1 MYICSVEPKTQRSMC
16 RIRYTLLLVW
26 VAVCGLAHAQNQQI
40 TGRVTSQSDKQ
51 GLPGVSVI
59 IKGTTTG
66 TATDANGAY
75 TLSAGQGAVLQFSMI
90 GMKPQEV
97 TVGNQTQINVELA
110 DDAKALEEVVVV
122 GYGTQRKIDVTG
134 AVAQVKG
141 EELVRQPVLSATQ
154 ALQSKVA
161 GVQVINSG
169 APGQA
174 PVVRIRG
181 TGTLLG
187 GADPLYV
194 VDGIITEDIRNIN
207 TSDITSV
214 DILKDAS
221 ATAIYGVRAA
231 NGVVLITTKRGRSGA
246 PQVTY
251 DGYVGIRTPAS
262 RVKMADAPL
271 FAQYNNE
278 AVRYDS
284 QTDPLPFDPAAI
296 TANTD
301 WFREI
306 TRTGIQ
312 HNHAL
317 SVSGGTEKT
326 TYLFSASYFNEK
338 GILRGND
345 YNRLVLR
352 LNNDYTLSPALKLGH
367 NLSLANSNSVLADA
381 GSALLETTDNISTTS
396 PVRGS
401 GSVYSAFTNAY
412 RQAPLVPVYNPD
424 GTYGF
429 TARNNVANPIA
440 QLDYTNFEAK
450 GLRLQGSFFANLTI
464 AKHITVISNFGIES
478 NVLRSYNYSPVYR
491 VSANQQNA
499 VSTLTV
505 GRSNNARWLW
515 TNTAEYANTFAE
527 RHTVKVLAGFVNE
540 RFQGD
545 VLRSARQDVPP
556 QSNYFYLNTG
566 NASTATNEQTG
577 TLETRQSYIGRVN
590 YNFADRYLLTAT
602 ARYDGSSKFPTSN
615 RWGFFPSIG
624 AGWVISEESFMRGK
638 TPFDVLKARVSWG
651 QTGNDRIPASAFQ
664 YTIASGL
671 DYAFG
676 PDQSS
681 QQGRTITNLID
692 PNLRWEITTGTDVGL
707 EFALAKNR
715 LSGEVAYYQKRTR
728 DALFLRPIDAIF
740 GDLDGSYLTNAATVL
755 NKGVEFG
762 LNWRNSVNTSFQYN
776 IGANVTMN
784 RNRLEDVQ
792 GGLPINDGGIGN
804 GQFTTRTA
812 VGQPVGSF
820 WVWQTD
826 GIFQTQEQVN
836 NTSAKIE
843 GTKPGDFR
851 YVDQNGDGTIDDED
865 RVFVG
870 SYQPRL
876 YFGVNG
882 GFTYRSIDFS
892 TDWYAN
898 FGNQVYNGKKAQ
910 RFGNENIEASR
921 ADRWT
926 PTNPSNTE
934 PRASNAVPIS
944 STYYVESGSFFR
956 INNITLGYTLPK
968 TLVSKAKLNRARL
981 YVTAQNAL
989 TIKSFSGYSPEL
1001 PGGPLNSGIELNAYP
1016 VTSAYLVGINLG
1028 F

>member
-1 MYICSVEPKTQRSMC
+1 MTNIPLRRKCNRLTMLLSGLILVLSTLSAKASIAP
-16 RIRYTLLLVW
+16 IR
-26 VAVCGLAHAQNQQI
+26 I
-40 TGRVTSQSDKQ
+40 TGKVTDGPSGV
-51 GLPGVSVI
+51 GLPGATVQV
-59 IKGTTTG
+59 KGTTTG
-66 TATDANGAY
+66 TVTDGNGVYSIQAEENATLVFSSIGF
-75 TLSAGQGAVLQFSMI
+75 QKMEVAVGGRTTIDVSL
-90 GMKPQEV
+90 
-97 TVGNQTQINVELA
+97 
-110 DDAKALEEVVVV
+110 LEDTKSLTEVVVV

-161 GVQVINSG
+161 GVQIINSG

-231 NGVVLITTKRGRSGA
+231 NGVVLITTKRGKSGT
-246 PQVTY
+246 PQVSY
-251 DGYVGIRTPAS
+251 DGYVGIRTLTS
-262 RVKMADAPL
+262 RVKMADSQL

-284 QTDPLPFDPAAI
+284 PTDPLPFDPSAA
-296 TANTD
+296 TTNTD
-301 WFREI
+301 WLKAI
-306 TRTGIQ
+306 TRTGFQ

-326 TYLFSASYFNEK
+326 TYLFSAGYFSEK
-338 GILRGND
+338 GILRSND
-345 YNRLVLR
+345 YDRLVLR
-352 LNNDYTLSPALKLGH
+352 LNNDYTLSPVLKLGH
-367 NLSLANSNSVLADA
+367 NLSLSNSNSTLADA
-381 GSALLETTDNISTTS
+381 GSVLLEATDNISTTS

-401 GSVYSAFTNAY
+401 SSVYSAFTNAY
-412 RQAPLVPVYNPD
+412 KQAPLVPVRNAD
-424 GTYGF
+424 GSYGYSP
-429 TARNNVANPIA
+429 RNNVANPVA
-440 QLDYTNFEAK
+440 QIDYTNFQAK

-464 AKHITVISNFGIES
+464 AKHIAVISNFGIES
-478 NVLRSYNYSPVYR
+478 NNLRSYNYNPVYR
-491 VSANQQNA
+491 VSSNQQNQT
-499 VSTLTV
+499 SKLTV
-505 GRSNNARWLW
+505 GRSNNTRWLW
-515 TNTAEYANTFAE
+515 TNTAEYSNTFAQK
-527 RHTVKVLAGFVNE
+527 HNVKVLAGYVAE

-545 VLRSARQDVPP
+545 VLRSERQDVPP

-566 NASTATNEQTG
+566 SAASATNEQTG
-577 TLETRQSYIGRVN
+577 TLETRQSYIGRIN
-590 YNFADRYLLTAT
+590 YNFSDRYLLTAT
-602 ARYDGSSKFPTSN
+602 ARYDGSSKFPINN

-624 AGWVISEESFMRGK
+624 AGWVISEEPFMLGA
-638 TPFDVLKARVSWG
+638 TPFDLLKARVSWG
-651 QTGNDRIPASAFQ
+651 RTGNDRIPASAFF
-664 YTIASGL
+664 YTIAGGL

-676 PDQSS
+676 PNQVT

-692 PNLRWEITTGTDVGL
+692 PNLHWEVTTGTDIGL

-715 LSGEVAYYQKRTR
+715 LSGEVAYYNKRTR
-728 DALFLRPIDAIF
+728 DALFQKPIDAIF
-740 GDLDGSYLTNAATVL
+740 GDVDGQYLTNAATVL
-755 NKGVEFG
+755 NQGVEFA
-762 LNWRNSVNTSFQYN
+762 LNWRNTVNTDFQYN
-776 IGANVTMN
+776 VGFNVTAN
-784 RNRLEDVQ
+784 KNRLEDVQ
-792 GGLPINDGGIGN
+792 GGLPINEGGIGN

-820 WVWQTD
+820 WVWQTN
-826 GIFQTQEQVN
+826 GIFQNQAEIDAAK
-836 NTSAKIE
+836 AKID

-851 YVDQNGDGTIDDED
+851 YVDQNNDGIIDDND

-870 SYQPRL
+870 SYQPKL

-882 GFTYRSIDFS
+882 GFTYHGFDFS

-898 FGNQVYNGKKAQ
+898 FGNKVYNGKKAQ

-926 PTNPSNTE
+926 STNPSNTE
-934 PRASNAVPIS
+934 PRASNAVPVS

-956 INNITLGYTLPK
+956 VNNITLGYKLPQAV
-968 TLVSKAKLNRARL
+968 VSKMKINRARF
-981 YVTAQNAL
+981 YVTAQNPFI
-989 TIKSFSGYSPEL
+989 IKSFSGFTPEL
-1001 PGGPLNSGIELNAYP
+1001 PGGPLNSGIELSGYP
-1016 VTSAYLVGINLG
+1016 VTSAYLVGVNLG

>member
-1 MYICSVEPKTQRSMC
+1 MKNTCYV
-16 RIRYTLLLVW
+16 LLLACFAIIGRV
-26 VAVCGLAHAQNQQI
+26 HAQSLNV
-40 TGRVTSQSDKQ
+40 TGRVTDQTDGSA
-51 GLPGVSVI
+51 LPGVSVLV
-59 IKGTTTG
+59 KGTTTG
-66 TATDANGAY
+66 TVSDAQGNYAIAVPDNNATLVYSMVGMTTQEQVVSGRSQLNVQLASDARS
-75 TLSAGQGAVLQFSMI
+75 LS
-90 GMKPQEV
+90 
-97 TVGNQTQINVELA
+97 
-110 DDAKALEEVVVV
+110 EVVVV

-161 GVQVINSG
+161 GVQIINSG

-194 VDGIITEDIRNIN
+194 VDGVITEDIRNIN

-231 NGVVLITTKRGRSGA
+231 NGVVLITTKRGRTGA
-246 PQVTY
+246 PAVTY
-251 DGYVGIRTPAS
+251 DGYVGIRTPTN
-262 RVKMADAPL
+262 RVQMADSRL
-271 FAQYNNE
+271 FAEYNNE

-284 QTDPLPFDPAAI
+284 QTDPLPFDPTAI

-306 TRTGIQ
+306 TRTGFQ
-312 HNHAL
+312 HNHSL
-317 SVSGGTEKT
+317 SVSGGTDKT
-326 TYLFSASYFNEK
+326 TYLFSAGYFSEK
-338 GILRGND
+338 GILRRSD
-345 YNRLVLR
+345 YERLTLR
-352 LNNDYTLSPALKLGH
+352 LNNEYTLSPVLKLGH
-367 NLSLANSNSVLADA
+367 NLSLANDNANLASTSDGAIENSND
-381 GSALLETTDNISTTS
+381 I
-396 PVRGS
+396 
-401 GSVYSAFTNAY
+401 YSAFTNAY
-412 RQAPLVPVYNPD
+412 RQAPLVPVRNAD
-424 GTYGF
+424 GSYGF
-429 TARNNVANPIA
+429 TARNNVANPVA
-440 QLDYTNFEAK
+440 QLDYANYRNR
-450 GLRLQGSFFANLTI
+450 GLRLQGAFYGNLTLF
-464 AKHITVISNFGIES
+464 KKVTLLSNFGIDNIS
-478 NVLRSYNYSPVYR
+478 TRSFNYVPVFR
-491 VSANQQNA
+491 VSPSQQSQ

-505 GRSNNARWLW
+505 GRVGSTRWLW

-527 RHTVKVLAGFVNE
+527 RHNVKLLVGYVAE
-540 RFQGD
+540 RFQNDILEG
-545 VLRSARQDVPP
+545 ARQDIPA

-566 NASTATNEQTG
+566 SASSATNEQSG

-590 YNFADRYLLTAT
+590 YNYGDRYLLTAT
-602 ARYDGSSKFPTSN
+602 ARYDGSSKFPVNN

-624 AGWVISEESFMRGK
+624 AGWVLSEEPFLRGK
-638 TPFDVLKARVSWG
+638 TPFDLLKARVSWG
-651 QTGNDRIPASAFQ
+651 RTGNDRIPASAFL
-664 YTIASGL
+664 YTIASTDL
-671 DYAFG
+671 DYSLG
-676 PDQSS
+676 PNQTTVL
-681 QQGRTITNLID
+681 GRTITNLID

-715 LSGEVAYYQKRTR
+715 LTGELAYYQKRTR

-740 GDLDGSYLTNAATVL
+740 GDVDGSYLTNAATVL
-755 NKGVEFG
+755 NTGFEAA
-762 LNWRNSVNTSFQYN
+762 LNWRNTVNSNFQYN
-776 IGANVTMN
+776 IGANVTIN

-792 GGLPINDGGIGN
+792 GGLPINEGGIGN

-826 GIFQTQEQVN
+826 GIFQTQEEVD
-836 NTSAKIE
+836 NTTAKIE

-851 YVDQNGDGTIDDED
+851 YRDVAGPDGAGPDGVIDDND

-870 SYQPRL
+870 SYQPKL

-882 GFTYRSIDFS
+882 GFTYRSLDFS

-934 PRASNAVPIS
+934 PRASNAVPVS

-956 INNITLGYTLPK
+956 VNNVTLGYTLPSALL
-968 TLVSKAKLNRARL
+968 TKAKISRARV

-989 TIKSFSGYSPEL
+989 TIKAFSGYTPEL

-1016 VTSAYLVGINLG
+1016 VTSAFLVGLNLG

>member
-1 MYICSVEPKTQRSMC
+1 MKRL
-16 RIRYTLLLVW
+16 RYVLLLTCF
-26 VAVCGLAHAQNQQI
+26 ACCGWAHAQNQ
-40 TGRVTSQSDKQ
+40 TVVGRVTDQ
-51 GLPGVSVI
+51 GDGTPLPGVSVLL
-59 IKGTTTG
+59 KGTTTG
-66 TATDANGAY
+66 TVSDAEGNYSIAVPDNNATLVYSMVGMTTQEQVVNGRTQLNVQLASDARS
-75 TLSAGQGAVLQFSMI
+75 LS
-90 GMKPQEV
+90 
-97 TVGNQTQINVELA
+97 
-110 DDAKALEEVVVV
+110 EVVVV

-161 GVQVINSG
+161 GVQIINSG

-194 VDGIITEDIRNIN
+194 VDGVITEDIRNIN

-231 NGVVLITTKRGRSGA
+231 NGVVLITTKRGRTGA
-246 PQVTY
+246 PAVTY
-251 DGYVGIRTPAS
+251 DGYVGIRTPTN
-262 RVKMADAPL
+262 RVQMADSRL
-271 FAQYNNE
+271 FAEYNNE
-278 AVRYDS
+278 AVRYDDP
-284 QTDPLPFDPAAI
+284 TAPLPFDPNAI

-306 TRTGIQ
+306 TRTGFQ

-317 SVSGGTEKT
+317 SVSGGTDKT
-326 TYLFSASYFNEK
+326 TYLFSAGYFAEK
-338 GILRGND
+338 GILRRSD
-345 YNRLVLR
+345 YERLTIR
-352 LNNDYTLSPALKLGH
+352 LNNEYTLSPVLKLGH
-367 NLSLANSNSVLADA
+367 NLSLANDNANLASSSDGAIEFSN
-381 GSALLETTDNISTTS
+381 NI
-396 PVRGS
+396 
-401 GSVYSAFTNAY
+401 YSAFTNAY
-412 RQAPLVPVYNPD
+412 RQAPLVPVRNRNGGPPD
-424 GTYGF
+424 GSYGF
-429 TARNNVANPIA
+429 TSRNNVANPVA
-440 QLDYTNFEAK
+440 QLDYTNYRNR
-450 GLRLQGSFFANLTI
+450 GLRLQGAFYGNLTLF
-464 AKHITVISNFGIES
+464 KKLTLLSNFGID
-478 NVLRSYNYSPVYR
+478 NIATRSYNYVPVYS
-491 VSANQQNA
+491 VSSNQQSLRSA
-499 VSTLTV
+499 LTIGRVGST
-505 GRSNNARWLW
+505 RWLW
-515 TNTAEYANTFAE
+515 TNTAEYASTFAE
-527 RHTVKVLAGFVNE
+527 RHTVKLLVGYVAE
-540 RFQGD
+540 RFQSD
-545 VLRSARQDVPP
+545 VLTGGRPDVPP
-556 QSNYFYLNTG
+556 QSNYFFLSTG
-566 NASTATNEQTG
+566 DAASATNSQTG
-577 TLETRQSYIGRVN
+577 TLETRQSFIGRVN
-590 YNFADRYLLTAT
+590 YNYGDRYLLTAT
-602 ARYDGSSKFPTSN
+602 ARYDGSSKFPVNN

-624 AGWVISEESFMRGK
+624 AGWVLSEEPFLRGK
-638 TPFDVLKARVSWG
+638 TPFDLLKARVSWG
-651 QTGNDRIPASAFQ
+651 RTGNDRIPASAFL

-671 DYAFG
+671 DYTLG
-676 PDQSS
+676 PNQTAV
-681 QQGRTITNLID
+681 QGRTINSLID
-692 PNLRWEITTGTDVGL
+692 PNLRWEITTGTDIGL

-715 LSGEVAYYQKRTR
+715 LTGELAYYQKRTR
-728 DALFLRPIDAIF
+728 DALFQRPIDAIF
-740 GDLDGSYLTNAATVL
+740 GDENGAYLTNAATVL
-755 NKGVEFG
+755 NAGFEAA
-762 LNWRNSVNTSFQYN
+762 LNWRNSVNTNFQYN
-776 IGANVTMN
+776 VGANVTIN
-784 RNRLEDVQ
+784 RNRLEDIQ
-792 GGLPINDGGIGN
+792 GGLPINEGGIGN

-826 GIFQTQEQVN
+826 GIFQTQEEID
-836 NTSAKIE
+836 NTTAKIT

-851 YVDQNGDGTIDDED
+851 YRDIAGPVDETGQPGPPDGIIDDND

-870 SYQPRL
+870 SYQPKL

-882 GFTYRSIDFS
+882 GFTYRSFDFS

-956 INNITLGYTLPK
+956 VNNVTLGYTLPSA
-968 TLVSKAKLNRARL
+968 LVTKVKINRARV

-989 TIKSFSGYSPEL
+989 TIKAFSGYTPEL

-1016 VTSAYLVGINLG
+1016 VTSAFLVGLNLG

>member
-1 MYICSVEPKTQRSMC
+1 MNQL
-16 RIRYTLLLVW
+16 RYVLLLAW
-26 VAVCGLAHAQNQQI
+26 LAVCGLAQAQNQRV
-40 TGRVTSQSDKQ
+40 TGRVTSQTDKQ
-51 GLPGVSVI
+51 GLPGVSILV
-59 IKGTTTG
+59 KGTSTG
-66 TATDANGAY
+66 TATDANGQY
-75 TLSAGQGAVLQFSMI
+75 SLSVGEGVVLQFSMI
-90 GMKPQEV
+90 GMQSQEV
-97 TVGNQTQINVELA
+97 PVGNQTEINVELA

-122 GYGTQRKIDVTG
+122 GYGTQRRIDVTG

-141 EELVRQPVLSATQ
+141 DELVRQPVLSATQ

-161 GVQVINSG
+161 GVQIINSG

-207 TSDITSV
+207 TADITSV

-231 NGVVLITTKRGRSGA
+231 NGVVLITTRRGRTGA

-251 DGYVGIRTPAS
+251 DGYAGIRTPTN
-262 RVKMADAPL
+262 RVQMADAQL

-284 QTDPLPFDPAAI
+284 PTDPLPFDPTAI

-301 WFREI
+301 WFRAI
-306 TRTGIQ
+306 TRTGFQ
-312 HNHAL
+312 HNHSLA
-317 SVSGGTEKT
+317 VSGGTDKT
-326 TYLFSASYFNEK
+326 TYLFSAGYFSEK

-345 YNRLVLR
+345 YDRLVLR
-352 LNNDYTLSPALKLGH
+352 LNNDYTLSPVLKLGH

-381 GSALLETTDNISTTS
+381 GSALLETTGNLSTIS
-396 PVRGS
+396 PVLGS
-401 GSVYSAFTNAY
+401 GNVYSAFTNAY
-412 RQAPLVPVYNPD
+412 RQAPLVPVRNRNGGPPD
-424 GTYGF
+424 GSYGF
-429 TARNNVANPIA
+429 TARNNVANPVA
-440 QLDYTNFEAK
+440 QLDYTNFESK
-450 GLRLQGSFFANLTI
+450 GLRLQGSFFGNLTI
-464 AKHITVISNFGIES
+464 ARRVTVISNFGIES
-478 NVLRSYNYSPVYR
+478 NVLRSYNYAPVYR

-499 VSTLTV
+499 ISALTV
-505 GRSNNARWLW
+505 GRSNNTRWLW
-515 TNTAEYANTFAE
+515 TNTAEYAGTFAE
-527 RHTVKVLAGFVNE
+527 RHNVKVLAGYVAE

-556 QSNYFYLNTG
+556 QSNYFFLNTG
-566 NASTATNEQTG
+566 NASSATNEQTG

-590 YNFADRYLLTAT
+590 YNYADRYLLTAT
-602 ARYDGSSKFPTSN
+602 ARYDGSSKFPTNN

-624 AGWVISEESFMRGK
+624 LGWVLSEEAFLRGK

-651 QTGNDRIPASAFQ
+651 RTGNDRIPASAFL
-664 YTIASGL
+664 YTIAGGL

-676 PDQSS
+676 PNQTT

-692 PNLRWEITTGTDVGL
+692 PNLRWEITTGTDAGL

-715 LSGEVAYYQKRTR
+715 LTGEVAYYQKRTR

-740 GDLDGSYLTNAATVL
+740 GDVDQSYLTNAATVL
-755 NKGVEFG
+755 NAGVEFG
-762 LNWRNSVNTSFQYN
+762 LNWRNNVSSDFQYN
-776 IGANVTMN
+776 AGANVTAN

-792 GGLPINDGGIGN
+792 GGLPINEGGIGN

-820 WVWQTD
+820 WVWQTN
-826 GIFQTQEQVN
+826 GIFQTQEEVN
-836 NTSAKIE
+836 NTTAKIE
-843 GTKPGDFR
+843 GTRPGDFR
-851 YVDQNGDGTIDDED
+851 YVDQNSDGVIDDND
-865 RVFVG
+865 RIFVG
-870 SYQPRL
+870 SYQPKL
-876 YFGVNG
+876 YFGING
-882 GFTYRSIDFS
+882 GFTYRRIDFS

-926 PTNPSNTE
+926 PTNPSNAE

-956 INNITLGYTLPK
+956 INNVTLGYTLPQ
-968 TLVSKAKLNRARL
+968 TLVSKAKINRARV

-989 TIKSFSGYSPEL
+989 TSTL
-1001 PGGPLNSGIELNAYP
+1001 R
-1016 VTSAYLVGINLG
+1016 
-1028 F
+1028 